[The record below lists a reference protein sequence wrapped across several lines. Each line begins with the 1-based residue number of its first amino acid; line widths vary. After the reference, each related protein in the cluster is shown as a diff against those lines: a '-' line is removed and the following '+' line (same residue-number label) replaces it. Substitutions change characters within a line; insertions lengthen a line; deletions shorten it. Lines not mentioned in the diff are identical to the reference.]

1 MTPGMSVPKVILVP
15 TDFSE
20 RADSA
25 LDYAIDLARK
35 LGAKITVM
43 HAYLVTPL
51 DVLEGALVTTEGAA
65 ERIEA
70 AHGAALDATIEK
82 RKDRGVELG
91 RLLEEGEPR
100 DSILA
105 AAEEV
110 GADLI
115 VIGTHGRRGIS
126 RAVLGSVTE
135 WVVRHAT
142 CPVLTVHARPA
153 AAG

>member
-1 MTPGMSVPKVILVP
+1 MSVPKVILVP

-51 DVLEGALVTTEGAA
+51 DILEGALVTTEAAA
-65 ERIEA
+65 ERIA
-70 AHGAALDATIEK
+70 TAHGAALDAAIEK

-100 DSILA
+100 ESILA
-105 AAEEV
+105 AIEEV

-142 CPVLTVHARPA
+142 CPVLTVHAAPGA
-153 AAG
+153 AARG